1 MSFHRRGENATA
13 GDCVHKDIGPS
24 HFDLIPACTPQPA
37 VQRFCFLRLGELDD
51 HFDVVGF
58 PLQRPQ
64 ELCGW
69 FAARQ

>member
-1 MSFHRRGENATA
+1 MAVFLAGKAELVVMHSAPHPETGDSAGQRYLSLTLRSSRRAASG
-13 GDCVHKDIGPS
+13 
-24 HFDLIPACTPQPA
+24 
-37 VQRFCFLRLGELDD
+37 LGELND